1 MLIYDWS
8 ETIIKK
14 INLSFGKKKLNK
26 FLFSS
31 KFLLLEIG
39 PGWKATILNSATK
52 FYIVL
57 ANMKG
62 QGMVTDFYIG
72 GSTDAADLTDDL
84 GSGDDAVESG
94 FEDYL
99 PDSTGTYE
107 ITYY

>member
-1 MLIYDWS
+1 M
-8 ETIIKK
+8 
-14 INLSFGKKKLNK
+14 
-26 FLFSS
+26 
-31 KFLLLEIG
+31 LEIG

-84 GSGDDAVESG
+84 GSGDDAVESD

-107 ITYY
+107 ITYYSHIINTFQTKQFHVAKIEVCVLCK